1 MLNVIR
7 LRSAGLI
14 FVKKGMKTI
23 NIREIQ
29 FNSFSQKA
37 ICFGQLKTKNLAV
50 DSSIELSFS
59 ALNRMLGIIG
69 GLLAQGSVYDLIEE
83 DTHDAET
90 YYRIKLEGHE
100 IPALDLEYF
109 TQNGYPTLKISA

>member
-1 MLNVIR
+1 
-7 LRSAGLI
+7 
-14 FVKKGMKTI
+14 MKTI

-37 ICFGQLKTKNLAV
+37 VCFGQLKTKNLAV

-69 GLLAQGSVYDLIEE
+69 RFLTHGSIYDLIQE
-83 DTHDAET
+83 DTQDTET
-90 YYRIKLEGHE
+90 YYRIILDRHE
-100 IPALDLEYF
+100 IPALDLEQF